1 MTALPR
7 DVVRNFEAS
16 QTHVHCGFSA
26 LVVSV
31 VVWPLAWDMAPS
43 VGRHAVYNRGVIS
56 VKKAA
61 LALALVVAAL
71 SLGGCFVGKGKAPA
85 PIVTKG

>member
-1 MTALPR
+1 MSPK
-7 DVVRNFEAS
+7 
-16 QTHVHCGFSA
+16 
-26 LVVSV
+26 
-31 VVWPLAWDMAPS
+31 
-43 VGRHAVYNRGVIS
+43 GR
-56 VKKAA
+56 KKTGDSMKNVA